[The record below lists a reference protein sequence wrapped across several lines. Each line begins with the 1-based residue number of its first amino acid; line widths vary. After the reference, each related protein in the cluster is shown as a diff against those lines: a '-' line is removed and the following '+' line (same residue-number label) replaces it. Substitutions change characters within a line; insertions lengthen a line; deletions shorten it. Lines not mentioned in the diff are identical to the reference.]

1 MSQPPPLSPQLI
13 SHLKAEA
20 HAKLCRQSCEQALAG
35 VEEERQKLQGTRP
48 VFAFLSS
55 SKTKANFESS
65 EQELAQT
72 ERQVRERLEVVDRID
87 IWVRSE
93 IRQGLENYLLTASLE
108 YQTLE
113 RLPLVLNRWR
123 RGVGQLSESVLAVAR
138 EIKALSEQV
147 SASPGGS
154 SLGYFTP
161 LQSAVL
167 GLERRVHEVNAA
179 AHDFAQLKQGRLSEN
194 IALPALPPLPESTWI
209 DRLMVRGLAACAD
222 QFQPAEAA
230 AREFCRTGVRKML
243 DDSLPIDEH
252 CVSAKTVYLE
262 HYWEQLRAHT
272 LKHLSGVGDTDTVLV
287 ELEKRMLTEQRMRQ
301 QDALT
306 RSPFAIAR

>member
-20 HAKLCRQSCEQALAG
+20 HAVLCRESCQQALAG
-35 VEEERQKLQGTRP
+35 VAQEREKLQGTRP

-55 SKTKANFESS
+55 AKTKANFESS

-72 ERQVRERLEVVDRID
+72 ERQVHERLEVVDRID
-87 IWVRSE
+87 IWVRAE
-93 IRQGLENYLLTASLE
+93 IRQALESYLITASLE

-138 EIKALSEQV
+138 EIRVLSELA
-147 SASPGGS
+147 SASPGGAALS
-154 SLGYFTP
+154 YFTP

-167 GLERRVHEVNAA
+167 GLERRVNEVRGAA
-179 AHDFAQLKQGRLSEN
+179 NDFAQLKQGRLGEN
-194 IALPALPPLPESTWI
+194 VALPVLPELPESTWV
-209 DRLMVRGLAACAD
+209 DRLLIKGLAANAD
-222 QFQPAEAA
+222 QLPPVEAA
-230 AREFCRTGVRKML
+230 SREFCRTGVRKML
-243 DDSLPIDEH
+243 DDSQSLDEH
-252 CVSAKTVYLE
+252 CVKAKTAYLE

-272 LKHLSGVGDTDTVLV
+272 LKHLPGIGDTQTVLV
-287 ELEKRMLTEQRMRQ
+287 ELEKRMLTEQRVRQ

>member
-1 MSQPPPLSPQLI
+1 M
-13 SHLKAEA
+13 
-20 HAKLCRQSCEQALAG
+20 CRQSCEQALAG
-35 VEEERQKLQGTRP
+35 VAQERVKLQSTRP

-72 ERQVRERLEVVDRID
+72 ERQVHERLEVVDRID

-93 IRQGLENYLLTASLE
+93 IRQGLENYLATASLE

-113 RLPLVLNRWR
+113 RLPLALNRWR

-138 EIKALSEQV
+138 EIKALAEVV
-147 SASPGGS
+147 STSPGEAPMS
-154 SLGYFTP
+154 YFTP

-167 GLERRVHEVNAA
+167 GLERRVGEVNAA
-179 AHDFAQLKQGRLSEN
+179 AHDFAQLKQGRLSES
-194 IALPALPPLPESTWI
+194 IALPVLPPLPESTWV
-209 DRLMVRGLAACAD
+209 DRLMVKGLAASAD
-222 QFQPAEAA
+222 QFPAIEAA
-230 AREFCRTGVRKML
+230 AREFYRVGGRKIL
-243 DDSLPIDEH
+243 DESMSIDAH
-252 CVSAKTVYLE
+252 CVTAKTAYLE

-272 LKHLSGVGDTDTVLV
+272 LKHLPGVGDTGTVLE
-287 ELEKRMLTEQRMRQ
+287 ELEKRMLTEQRLRQ

>member
-1 MSQPPPLSPQLI
+1 M
-13 SHLKAEA
+13 
-20 HAKLCRQSCEQALAG
+20 CRQSCEQALAG
-35 VEEERQKLQGTRP
+35 VAQEREKLQGTRP

-72 ERQVRERLEVVDRID
+72 ERQVHERLEVVDRID

-93 IRQGLENYLLTASLE
+93 IRQGLENYLTVASLE

-138 EIKALSEQV
+138 EIKALSELATASSGGAPV
-147 SASPGGS
+147 S
-154 SLGYFTP
+154 YFTP

-167 GLERRVHEVNAA
+167 GLERRVNEVIAA
-179 AHDFAQLKQGRLSEN
+179 AHDFAQLKQGRLSESV
-194 IALPALPPLPESTWI
+194 ALPPLPPLPESTWV
-209 DRLMVRGLAACAD
+209 DRLMVKGLAASAD
-222 QFQPAEAA
+222 QFPAVEAA
-230 AREFCRTGVRKML
+230 AREFCRAGGRKML
-243 DDSLPIDEH
+243 DDSQSIDAH
-252 CVSAKTVYLE
+252 CVTAKTAYLE
-262 HYWEQLRAHT
+262 YYWAQLRAHT
-272 LKHLSGVGDTDTVLV
+272 LNHLPGVGDTGAVLE
-287 ELEKRMLTEQRMRQ
+287 ELEKRMLTEQRVRQ